1 MRNKIEIKRVLTAC
15 WICFVCLG
23 PLQFLYTSHPAE
35 GHPGTVSIV
44 VVKEMGIP
52 AYDTA
57 AAGFREILEKEN
69 ITAHVK
75 TYDYKDKHIIPRIK
89 SQHPDLILTVGSTA
103 GKLVSEA
110 IKDIPIVFT
119 MVMDPDFRQITS
131 KNMAG
136 VSLEIPVKIKL
147 EYLRRVVPAFK
158 RVGVI
163 YNQPENEIIVKEA
176 QQLAA
181 ELGLILK
188 PFPIRSLHEIPKI
201 RDLNVDIL
209 WMIPDYIMSQPPIIR
224 RMLLS
229 SIREKI
235 PLTGYSRNYARG
247 GALLALSC
255 DYKDVGRQSGEIAVN
270 ILKGEDYPGPAARSP
285 RKIKLYLNQIVAE
298 RLGIKFSKK
307 IIKRAD
313 EIFR

>member
-1 MRNKIEIKRVLTAC
+1 MRNKIVLTAC
-15 WICFVCLG
+15 WICFVCLS
-23 PLQFLYTSHPAE
+23 PLLYLYASHPAE
-35 GHPGTVSIV
+35 GPSGTVSIV

-75 TYDYKDKHIIPRIK
+75 TYDHKDKHIIPRIK

-103 GKLVSEA
+103 SKLVSQA

-136 VSLEIPVKIKL
+136 VSLDIPVKIQL
-147 EYLRRVVPAFK
+147 EYLRRVLPAFK

-176 QQLAA
+176 QQQAA
-181 ELGLILK
+181 KLGLILK

-209 WMIPDYIMSQPPIIR
+209 WMIPDYIMSQPPIIK

-229 SIREKI
+229 SLREKI
-235 PLTGYSRNYARG
+235 PLMGYSRNYARG

-255 DYKDVGRQSGEIAVN
+255 DFKDVGRQSGEIAVN
-270 ILKGEDYPGPAARSP
+270 ILKGEDYPGPGVQNP
-285 RKIKLYLNQIVAE
+285 RKVTLYLNQGAADRFGIVFPE
-298 RLGIKFSKK
+298 K
-307 IIKRAD
+307 IIPEVDK
-313 EIFR
+313 IFGK